1 MTAGLL
7 VGAAE
12 VDITPP
18 VGTAMAGAL
27 SPRASEGVQD
37 PLTIKAVVLSC
48 GGVEIVYALFDLIA
62 LHRDEADA
70 AIDEASRRSGIPSEN
85 IVWAASHTHTGPYTS
100 PRSLFATPDAAGV
113 VDSSWLASLPAKLA
127 EAVCEARQSLRPARM
142 SRERAYCQKGGFNR
156 RLRFKDGRE
165 INTWCLHRG
174 EEESQCLGAATV
186 IDPEIGILCFD
197 DEAGSPIAVL
207 WQYVVHTNS
216 NFGRHLSADYP
227 GVVAARI
234 RERFG
239 PGVVPIF
246 VPGACADVNPNF
258 RYRELGDIVAGHIIE
273 RLDKRKPRE
282 GGVALGARKQDVVI
296 PYRDLSVDPAER
308 IRASQWHPDQAE
320 TFRREWEIMR
330 AEGKAESRTVLQA
343 WRIGE
348 VGFASLPG
356 ELFVDWGLRI
366 KEQSPFPWTYPVE
379 LGGDYLGYLVT
390 EQAWQAG
397 GYESLTARSAKP
409 SVEGVEKLIEGA
421 LGLLRGLWQ
430 EGGGRAWGAM

>member
-1 MTAGLL
+1 MTSRLL
-7 VGAAE
+7 AGAAE

-27 SPRASEGVQD
+27 NPRASEGVQD

-48 GGVEIVYALFDLIA
+48 GGVEIAYVLLDIIA
-62 LHRDEADA
+62 LLRDEADPA
-70 AIDEASRRSGIPSEN
+70 VNEASRRSGIPARN
-85 IVWAASHTHTGPYTS
+85 TVWAASHTHTGPYTS
-100 PRSLFATPDAAGV
+100 PKSLFAMPDACGV
-113 VDSSWLASLPAKLA
+113 VNMDWLASLPAKFA
-127 EAVCEARQSLRPARM
+127 DAVSAAKQRLRSARI
-142 SRERAYCQKGGFNR
+142 SRERAYCQKGGHNR

-165 INTWCLHRG
+165 INAWCLHRG
-174 EEESQCLGAATV
+174 EEESQCLGWATV

-197 DEAGSPIAVL
+197 DDAGSPIAVL

-239 PGVVPIF
+239 PAVVPIF

-258 RYRELGDIVAGHIIE
+258 RYRELGDIVAGLIIE
-273 RLDKRKPRE
+273 RLDKRKPRD
-282 GGVALGARKQDVVI
+282 GGVLLGARKLEMAV
-296 PYRDLSVDPAER
+296 PYRDLSVDPDER
-308 IRASQWHPDQAE
+308 IRASQWHPDQAG

-330 AEGKAESRTVLQA
+330 AEGKTESQTVLQA

-390 EQAWQAG
+390 EQAWRSG

-409 SVEGVEKLIEGA
+409 SVEGVAKMVEGA
-421 LGLLRGLWQ
+421 LGLLMELWE
-430 EGGGRAWGAM
+430 EGEGKACLA